1 MWVPSEWQRETFAA
15 SGVEASKIRV
25 VPEGVVRGK
34 LAEHVCL
41 SCLPVLLLPA
51 AFASDRHPSLAN
63 SDPCTHTQNTT
74 LFDPTRYAPL
84 PDLAARAQLVFGSH
98 WSDKAGPSA
107 SATAPAARSLRRDFP
122 SDEADEVFNDAFA
135 IDSAAGQAT
144 DGWVPH
150 PPAGTDVSRPAEATT
165 NRQPFRFISSFK
177 WEVRCVVRAPA

>member
-1 MWVPSEWQRETFAA
+1 M
-15 SGVEASKIRV
+15 
-25 VPEGVVRGK
+25 
-34 LAEHVCL
+34 LACW
-41 SCLPVLLLPA
+41 LLLLLVTDSHLLLTLTPA
-51 AFASDRHPSLAN
+51 
-63 SDPCTHTQNTT
+63 HTQNTT

-98 WSDKAGPSA
+98 WTLQGDKAGPSA
-107 SATAPAARSLRRDFP
+107 SATGPAARSLRRVFP

-150 PPAGTDVSRPAEATT
+150 PPAGTDASRPADATA